1 MSYLTITKPE
11 RCSTKFWETISKTLE
26 EHCESEFDETSMEFH
41 TLWDLVFVDVESS
54 SSLDCLSDDIF
65 YKISSIIKE
74 SENEDVLFTA
84 FLIEEGAV
92 DVYLVGFD
100 GSQNIN
106 IAQYPE
112 LLLELNKSKK
122 EKSISPTFPQ

>member
-41 TLWDLVFVDVESS
+41 TLWDSVFVDVESS
-54 SSLDCLSDDIF
+54 SSLDCLS
-65 YKISSIIKE
+65 
-74 SENEDVLFTA
+74 
-84 FLIEEGAV
+84 
-92 DVYLVGFD
+92 
-100 GSQNIN
+100 
-106 IAQYPE
+106 
-112 LLLELNKSKK
+112 LNKSKK

>member
-11 RCSTKFWETISKTLE
+11 RCSTKLWETISKTLE

-41 TLWDLVFVDVESS
+41 TLWDSVFV
-54 SSLDCLSDDIF
+54 LDCLSDDIF